1 MIDRSYVAVRRFL
14 QDTPPSETVEY
25 GLIAAVAGGLFLAA
39 LTLFINS

>member
-14 QDTPPSETVEY
+14 QDTPSETVEY